1 MVQYTKDIISPEEAK
16 TLYGLFRERI
26 YRTPD
31 SPAYRYFDQGTNSW
45 QDNTWSEMASQVA
58 RWQKALKQE
67 SLKVGDSVAIW
78 TSNRKEWVLMDQ
90 AALGLGLVVVPL
102 YRKDR
107 AENTTYIL
115 KDAQVKVLL
124 IEEEEQ
130 WEELNSVPN
139 QPSSLLRVVSL
150 YRFKNKTGDTRLKIA
165 EDWLPENNGDMEAF
179 DCDPDTLATIVYTSG
194 TTGHPKG
201 VMLSHRNILWNAYS
215 GSQSISVYREDN
227 FLSFLPLSHTFERT
241 IGYYLP
247 MMAGATITYVRSMS
261 QIGEDIIVTKPTVI
275 ISVPRLFERIYN
287 KIKTQLEEKGSAAS
301 RLFEW
306 TVNVGW
312 NRFEYRQQRRTWS
325 LSFLAWPILDRLVA
339 GKIRKHLGGRLRVT
353 ISGGAALSSEVSKI
367 FLALG
372 INIIQGYG
380 MTETSPVI
388 SVNRTDDNIPASVG
402 LPLHNVEARIG
413 EDDEL
418 QVKSPGIT
426 RGYWNNTE
434 ATAQLIDKDGW
445 LHTGDKARIENGHIF
460 ITGRIKEILV
470 MANGEKFPPVDIEMA
485 IQLDPIIEQVMVVGE
500 GKPYISALVVLNK
513 EDQHKLAA
521 EISQEPD
528 NPALL
533 RSKEA
538 EEFILRRISKQM
550 HAFLGSIRVYRA
562 ALMDEPWTIENG
574 LLTPTLKLR
583 RNKIIEHYHTEITKL
598 YEGH

>member
-1 MVQYTKDIISPEEAK
+1 M
-16 TLYGLFRERI
+16 
-26 YRTPD
+26 
-31 SPAYRYFDQGTNSW
+31 
-45 QDNTWSEMASQVA
+45 
-58 RWQKALKQE
+58 
-67 SLKVGDSVAIW
+67 
-78 TSNRKEWVLMDQ
+78 
-90 AALGLGLVVVPL
+90 
-102 YRKDR
+102 
-107 AENTTYIL
+107 
-115 KDAQVKVLL
+115 L
-124 IEEEEQ
+124 IEEEDQ

-139 QPSSLLRVVSL
+139 QPASLLRVLSL
-150 YRFKNKTGDTRLKIA
+150 NRFKNKTGDTRLKIT

-215 GSQSISVYREDN
+215 GSQSVPVYREDN

-261 QIGEDIIVTKPTVI
+261 QIGEDIIAIKPTVI

-287 KIKTQLEEKGSAAS
+287 KIKSQLEEKGSAVS

-312 NRFEYRQQRRTWS
+312 SRFEHQQQRGKWR
-325 LSFLAWPILDRLVA
+325 LSFLTWPTLNRLVA
-339 GKIRKHLGGRLRVT
+339 GKIREHLGGHLRVT
-353 ISGGAALSSEVSKI
+353 ISGGAALSTEVSKI
-367 FLALG
+367 FLGLG
-372 INIIQGYG
+372 INILQGYG

-388 SVNRTDDNIPASVG
+388 SVNRLDDNIPASVG
-402 LPLHNVEARIG
+402 LPLHDVEARIG
-413 EDDEL
+413 KDDEL
-418 QVKSPGIT
+418 QVKSPGVT

-445 LHTGDKARIENGHIF
+445 LHTGDKALIENGHIF

-513 EDQHKLAA
+513 KDQHKLAA
-521 EISQEPD
+521 EIGQEPD

-538 EEFILRRISKQM
+538 EEFILRRISIRM
-550 HAFLGSIRVYRA
+550 HAFLGSIKIYRA
-562 ALMDEPWTIENG
+562 ALMEKPWTIENG

-583 RNKIIEHYHTEITKL
+583 RNKIIEKCSAEITKL

>member
-1 MVQYTKDIISPEEAK
+1 MAPHTKDIISPEEAK

-26 YRTPD
+26 NRTPD

-45 QDNTWSEMASQVA
+45 KENTWSEMASQVA
-58 RWQKALKQE
+58 RWQQALKQE
-67 SLKVGDSVAIW
+67 PLKAGDAVAIW
-78 TSNRKEWVLMDQ
+78 TSNRKEWVIMDQ
-90 AALGLGLVVVPL
+90 AALSLGLVVVPL

-115 KDAQVKVLL
+115 KDARVKVLL

-130 WEELNSVPN
+130 WEELNSVPE
-139 QPSSLLRVVSL
+139 QPSSLLRVLSL
-150 YRFKNKTGDTRLKIA
+150 NRFKSKSGDTRLKIA
-165 EDWLPENNGDMEAF
+165 EDWLPEKNADMEAF
-179 DCDPDTLATIVYTSG
+179 DFDPDTLATIVYTSG
-194 TTGHPKG
+194 TTGPPKG
-201 VMLSHRNILWNAYS
+201 VMLSHKNILWNAYS
-215 GSQSISVYREDN
+215 GLQSVPIYSEDN

-247 MMAGATITYVRSMS
+247 MMAGASITYVRSMQ
-261 QIGEDIIVTKPTVI
+261 QIGEDIIATKPTVI

-312 NRFEYRQQRRTWS
+312 SRFEYQQQRKMWS
-325 LSFLAWPILDRLVA
+325 LSSLAWPVLDRIVA
-339 GKIRKHLGGRLRVT
+339 GKIRGHLGGRLRVT

-372 INIIQGYG
+372 INILQGYG

-388 SVNRTDDNIPASVG
+388 SVNKTDDNTPASVG
-402 LPLHNVEARIG
+402 LPLHDVEARIG

-418 QVKSPGIT
+418 QVKSPGVT
-426 RGYWNNTE
+426 QGYWNNAK

-485 IQLDPIIEQVMVVGE
+485 IQLDPIVEQVMVVGE

-521 EISQEPD
+521 EIGQEPD

-550 HAFLGSIRVYRA
+550 HAFLGSIKIYRA
-562 ALMDEPWTIENG
+562 ALMEEPWTIENG

-583 RNKIIEHYHTEITKL
+583 RNKIIEAYSTEITKL